1 MAGERFW
8 ILFRSEMT
16 NLKNLF
22 VRHLAQTSDS
32 PIGLEI
38 SRAQGSWLYCAD
50 GRRYL
55 DFIAGIGVSALG
67 HGHPATMHAIAEQ
80 ARRHLHVMVYGEY
93 VIEAQVKL
101 AARLAEL
108 LPRDL
113 SRIYFTNSG
122 AEAIEAALKLA
133 KKHTL
138 RAAFVA
144 FDGAYHGDTMAALAL
159 MGNRAFR
166 EPFEPL
172 PGPVVHLP
180 YDDVAALDAIDS
192 TIAAV
197 VIEPVQ
203 AEGGVRVPSAHF
215 MKALRARCDRAGA
228 LLVFDEVLTGFGRTG
243 KLFAAEH
250 FGVTPDIIVLAK
262 ALGGGLP
269 LGALCG
275 RDELIA
281 EFSHDPPLGHI
292 TTFGG
297 HPLSCAAGLA
307 TLETIVSENL
317 AARAARLGDEIV
329 QRLRDLR
336 APEIAE
342 VRGIGLLIGIEFH
355 GAEVAHRFVAATLA
369 NEVVI
374 NWTLNAEKVVR
385 LAPPLNIAP
394 DEVDFALDAMRR
406 AVEFVARKA

>member
-1 MAGERFW
+1 MSNLGK
-8 ILFRSEMT
+8 LF
-16 NLKNLF
+16 LDH
-22 VRHLAQTSDS
+22 VAQTSGA

-38 SRAQGSWLYCAD
+38 SRAEGSWLYCAD

-67 HGHPATMHAIAEQ
+67 HQHPATMHAIAEQ

-93 VIEAQVKL
+93 VIDAQVKL

-108 LPRDL
+108 LPRGL

-133 KKHTL
+133 RKHTR

-166 EPFEPL
+166 ESFEPL
-172 PGPVVHLP
+172 PGPVIHLP
-180 YDDVAALDAIDS
+180 YDDVRALDAIDA
-192 TIAAV
+192 TVAAV

-203 AEGGVRVPSAHF
+203 AEGGVRIPSARF
-215 MKALRARCDRAGA
+215 MKALRARCDRAGT
-228 LLVFDEVLTGFGRTG
+228 LLIFDEVLTGFGRTG

-250 FGVTPDIIVLAK
+250 FGVSPDIIVLAK

-275 RDELIA
+275 GDELMT

-307 TLETIVSENL
+307 TLEAIVSNDL
-317 AARAARLGDEIV
+317 AARAAKIGDEIV
-329 QRLRDLR
+329 KRLSDLR
-336 APEIAE
+336 APEIAD
-342 VRGIGLLIGIEFH
+342 VRGISLLIGIEFH
-355 GAEVAHRFVAATLA
+355 EALVAHRFVAETIA
-369 NEVVI
+369 NGVVI

-394 DEVDFALDAMRR
+394 DEVDFALEAMRR